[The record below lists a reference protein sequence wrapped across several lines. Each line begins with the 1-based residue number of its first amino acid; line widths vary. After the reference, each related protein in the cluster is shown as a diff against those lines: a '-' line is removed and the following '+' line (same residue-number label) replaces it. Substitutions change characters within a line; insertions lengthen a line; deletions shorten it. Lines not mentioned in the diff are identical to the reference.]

1 MYNIVRSQQVHS
13 RRERNLNDGGRRL
26 QHFTTR
32 TIREKKR
39 RLKEEGEQSTA
50 EHGKAPFIDPEKA
63 THNTPIPT
71 ILIGRQK
78 IAELSKG
85 WGKRRKERGR
95 NEEVGWISYN
105 STAQHSLT
113 RTKKRSDDYTVHL
126 LSKTARKGEEGRGVL
141 SNCTRVKKPSR
152 GALR

>member
-1 MYNIVRSQQVHS
+1 MTTSYRIGGWWISWRTIRKRREVVDGVGTTLECRWLYLYNIVRSQQVHS

-32 TIREKKR
+32 TIREKKEAQGR
-39 RLKEEGEQSTA
+39 GEQSTA

-85 WGKRRKERGR
+85 RGKRRKERGR

-113 RTKKRSDDYTVHL
+113 RTKK
-126 LSKTARKGEEGRGVL
+126 
-141 SNCTRVKKPSR
+141 KK
-152 GALR
+152 